1 MEDKVPLDK
10 WIEDFDQDEEACS
23 IDDPECENCGS

>member
-23 IDDPECENCGS
+23 IDEDCESCGS

>member
-10 WIEDFDQDEEACS
+10 WIEDFDQDEESCS
-23 IDDPECENCGS
+23 IYEDCEACGS